1 MFLRLTKNVKRRRPY
16 LRVGIYVD
24 AFNLYYGAREHCGRG
39 EAGWRWLD
47 IESLCEG
54 FIDKGSWGNAEI
66 VRIVYCTALRAKD
79 DDPSSIADQKSYI
92 SALKENKKVTVE
104 YGNYQPRHGKGLL
117 VTPRRKGKYK
127 RAVRPPDS
135 QAPSWIPVKDFRGPE
150 GQANLSIFYETY
162 EEKGSDVNLGFHLTK
177 DILETQID
185 AAIVI
190 SNDGDL
196 RLPIEFARSRIP
208 VGLVNPNNKDTS
220 FYLRG
225 EAAAGAGGHWWRRLD
240 SELLR
245 ANQLPSK
252 VAGIRKPVN
261 W

>member
-1 MFLRLTKNVKRRRPY
+1 MLPIIAKCLHRRKPRT
-16 LRVGIYVD
+16 RIGIYVD

-39 EAGWRWLD
+39 TPGWRWLD
-47 IESLCEG
+47 IESLCTSL
-54 FIDKGSWGNAEI
+54 IDKKLWKNAEI
-66 VRIVYCTALRAKD
+66 VRVVYCTALREKD
-79 DDPSSIADQKSYI
+79 DDPSSIADQKTYI
-92 SALKENKKVTVE
+92 SALTENEKVMVE

-117 VTPRRKGKYK
+117 VTPRRQGKFK

-135 QAPSWIPVKDFRGPE
+135 PAPSWIPFRDFRGPE
-150 GQANLSIFYETY
+150 GQVNLAIFYETY
-162 EEKGSDVNLGFHLTK
+162 EEKGSDVNLAFHLTK
-177 DILETQID
+177 DVLERNVD
-185 AAIVI
+185 AAIVV

-225 EAAAGAGGHWWRRLD
+225 DASDGAGRHWWRRLD
-240 SELLR
+240 PKMLQSH
-245 ANQLPSK
+245 QMPTK
-252 VAGIRKPVN
+252 VAAILKPAD

>member
-1 MFLRLTKNVKRRRPY
+1 M
-16 LRVGIYVD
+16 RVGVYVD

-47 IESLCEG
+47 IESLCEA
-54 FIDKGSWGNAEI
+54 FIDKKAWSKAQI
-66 VRIVYCTALRAKD
+66 VRIVYCTALRVKD
-79 DDPSSIADQKSYI
+79 DDPSSIADQKAYI
-92 SALKENKKVTVE
+92 SALAENKKVTVE

-127 RAVRPPDS
+127 RAVRPPD
-135 QAPSWIPVKDFRGPE
+135 ANGPSWIPFRDFRGPE
-150 GQANLSIFYETY
+150 GQSNLAIFYETY

-177 DILETQID
+177 DILQKQID

-196 RLPIEFARSRIP
+196 RLPIEFARSKVH
-208 VGLVNPNNKDTS
+208 VGLINPNSKDTS
-220 FYLRG
+220 NYLRG
-225 EAAAGAGGHWWRRLD
+225 EASAGAGLHWWRRLN
-240 SELLR
+240 SETLQ
-245 ANQLPSK
+245 AHQLPSK
-252 VAGIRKPVN
+252 VAGIPKPMG

>member
-1 MFLRLTKNVKRRRPY
+1 MFLHLTNLLHRRQPR

-47 IESLCEG
+47 IESLCG
-54 FIDKGSWGNAEI
+54 ALIDKRSWRNAEI
-66 VRIVYCTALRAKD
+66 VRIVYCTALRVKD
-79 DDPSSIADQKSYI
+79 GDPSSIADQRAYI
-92 SALKENKKVTVE
+92 AALAENNKVTVE
-104 YGNYQPRHGKGLL
+104 YGNYQPRHGKGVL
-117 VTPRRKGKYK
+117 VTPRRKGTYR
-127 RAVRPPDS
+127 RAVRPSDS
-135 QAPSWIPVKDFRGPE
+135 EAPSWIPVKDFRGPE
-150 GQANLSIFYETY
+150 GQANLAIFYETY

-177 DILETQID
+177 DILERQID

-196 RLPIEFARSRIP
+196 RLPIEFARSRVP

-225 EAAAGAGGHWWRRLD
+225 ETSAGAGRHWWRRLD
-240 SELLR
+240 SAILTSH
-245 ANQLPSK
+245 QLPSD
-252 VAGIRKPVN
+252 VAGTLKPVG